1 MARRSHQRRTQPK
14 SQRPRAIVPR
24 PPSTRSPADKRTRA
38 LWWAVALTALVL
50 LLTVDDRYPGAIAD
64 GRQMAWTAIA
74 ITETGEIGQ
83 ARGRDFTWPRTEG
96 DAVSRYGMGMSLA
109 QIPAAW
115 MAPRIEA
122 RLGPGASQPLFLIV
136 PLLCVCAAAA
146 AAGWIA
152 LGLGLSAGGVA
163 AAVLLTALGS
173 PLGSYASLDLSE
185 PLQSA
190 ALTLAVA
197 CALAISQ
204 PNVTK
209 RAALRCA
216 FLAGLAAG
224 VAILTKSSLWVAAPF
239 ALLPLLRADA
249 PVGLRARILCAL
261 GGLAVPVGGWIH
273 FEISRFG
280 RLFASYGGEGFTHPL
295 LDGLWRLLVGPNRG
309 LLLYFPALAIA
320 VAALAF
326 CYRGP
331 SSRSRSAVTASIGIF
346 TVLLVVAACWW
357 AWHGLWGWGPRFLV
371 PALPPLAASAAVALD
386 RWRSPVRYTVLIVS
400 MLVNLPGL
408 LQNAAPVTLFV
419 ATCPWPTADAA
430 LAESLAGYARRTD
443 PNGTYRIAPEQ
454 VLEATPQASPF
465 LVYPWFARASRGETT
480 EQRAQ
485 MLGAPPWIQ
494 SRPDISCRNSTTND
508 LEARLRARPG
518 WPMWGRA
525 FWPDR
530 DAPGFP
536 GVYDEGL
543 LDQVVRA
550 QQVGRG
556 DLALTLSRKLGQ
568 LRPGGEADARIL
580 ESLRMLKR
588 RTEAVDYLSGLSR
601 ERRSEPEINIVRALF
616 ERDAGSE
623 ELARGLLGSVVQYFP
638 GTPAARAVAAP
649 LTEWP
654 RDLNAMTASG
664 TDQAGR

>member
-14 SQRPRAIVPR
+14 SQRPRAIEPR
-24 PPSTRSPADKRTRA
+24 PPFTRSSADKRTRA
-38 LWWAVALTALVL
+38 LWWAVAITALVL
-50 LLTVDDRYPGAIAD
+50 LLTIDDRYPGAIAD

-83 ARGRDFTWPRTEG
+83 ARGRDFTWPRAEG

-197 CALAISQ
+197 CALATSQ

-261 GGLAVPVGGWIH
+261 GGLAVPVG
-273 FEISRFG
+273 
-280 RLFASYGGEGFTHPL
+280 RLDPFRDLAVRTSVRVLRWRGLHASL
-295 LDGLWRLLVGPNRG
+295 LDGFWRLLVGPNRG

-320 VAALAF
+320 VAAVAF
-326 CYRGP
+326 CYRRTVESSRDP
-331 SSRSRSAVTASIGIF
+331 RLPRRLASSRSSSSSQRAGGHGMASGDGDRDSSSRRS
-346 TVLLVVAACWW
+346 
-357 AWHGLWGWGPRFLV
+357 
-371 PALPPLAASAAVALD
+371 LPWLPLRRSALD
-386 RWRSPVRYTVLIVS
+386 RWPHRS
-400 MLVNLPGL
+400 
-408 LQNAAPVTLFV
+408 
-419 ATCPWPTADAA
+419 ATRCSSSA
-430 LAESLAGYARRTD
+430 
-443 PNGTYRIAPEQ
+443 
-454 VLEATPQASPF
+454 
-465 LVYPWFARASRGETT
+465 
-480 EQRAQ
+480 
-485 MLGAPPWIQ
+485 
-494 SRPDISCRNSTTND
+494 
-508 LEARLRARPG
+508 
-518 WPMWGRA
+518 
-525 FWPDR
+525 
-530 DAPGFP
+530 
-536 GVYDEGL
+536 
-543 LDQVVRA
+543 
-550 QQVGRG
+550 
-556 DLALTLSRKLGQ
+556 
-568 LRPGGEADARIL
+568 
-580 ESLRMLKR
+580 
-588 RTEAVDYLSGLSR
+588 
-601 ERRSEPEINIVRALF
+601 
-616 ERDAGSE
+616 
-623 ELARGLLGSVVQYFP
+623 
-638 GTPAARAVAAP
+638 
-649 LTEWP
+649 
-654 RDLNAMTASG
+654 
-664 TDQAGR
+664 

>member
-14 SQRPRAIVPR
+14 SQRPRAIEPR

-38 LWWAVALTALVL
+38 LWWAVAITALVL

-197 CALAISQ
+197 CALTMSH

-216 FLAGLAAG
+216 FLAGPAAD
-224 VAILTKSSLWVAAPF
+224 VAYSRNPASGSP
-239 ALLPLLRADA
+239 PRSRCCRCCEGRARGA
-249 PVGLRARILCAL
+249 RARILCAL
-261 GGLAVPVGGWIH
+261 GGLAVPLAGWIH

-295 LDGLWRLLVGPNRG
+295 AGWILETARRSESGSGPVLSCARHRVAGVGILLSAAVKSSAARLQRRLASSLRCSRRSWMVGLAW
-309 LLLYFPALAIA
+309 ALGMGTT
-320 VAALAF
+320 AAGAG
-326 CYRGP
+326 YP
-331 SSRSRSAVTASIGIF
+331 SSR
-346 TVLLVVAACWW
+346 
-357 AWHGLWGWGPRFLV
+357 GLCCSHPR
-371 PALPPLAASAAVALD
+371 
-386 RWRSPVRYTVLIVS
+386 
-400 MLVNLPGL
+400 
-408 LQNAAPVTLFV
+408 
-419 ATCPWPTADAA
+419 
-430 LAESLAGYARRTD
+430 SLAS
-443 PNGTYRIAPEQ
+443 NGPI
-454 VLEATPQASPF
+454 
-465 LVYPWFARASRGETT
+465 RAS
-480 EQRAQ
+480 QRQ
-485 MLGAPPWIQ
+485 HD
-494 SRPDISCRNSTTND
+494 SSTC
-508 LEARLRARPG
+508 
-518 WPMWGRA
+518 
-525 FWPDR
+525 
-530 DAPGFP
+530 
-536 GVYDEGL
+536 
-543 LDQVVRA
+543 QVCF
-550 QQVGRG
+550 
-556 DLALTLSRKLGQ
+556 
-568 LRPGGEADARIL
+568 
-580 ESLRMLKR
+580 
-588 RTEAVDYLSGLSR
+588 RTR
-601 ERRSEPEINIVRALF
+601 HR
-616 ERDAGSE
+616 
-623 ELARGLLGSVVQYFP
+623 
-638 GTPAARAVAAP
+638 
-649 LTEWP
+649 
-654 RDLNAMTASG
+654 
-664 TDQAGR
+664 